1 MLMKAIIVEDEPRV
15 RKGLSEMVDWKDIG
29 FDLVGTAANG
39 KEGLELFDRTS
50 PDLIICDI
58 RMPVMDGL
66 AMAEAV
72 LERKP
77 GVRIVIL
84 SGYDE
89 FEYAQRCLYLGVK
102 SYLLKPVGKAQ
113 LEEEL
118 LKLRGDWLK
127 DLEEHNVAA
136 AFMDKLRTHLPVLRT
151 AFLEEW
157 LNGQDRIDRVALQ
170 ENFAFLDIP
179 FNPDWRTSVAVFEL
193 DVEEGKYS
201 PDDIRLLQ
209 FGMQNIAEELLDGR
223 GIVYARGN
231 GQTVALYQTD
241 RSADADRFMTWVE
254 QTKREIARYLKSTV
268 TVGIGS
274 AAAEAEDVPKQF
286 KAALHAL
293 RLKWTVGPGVILHEG
308 LVLPRSDRG
317 ICLNEA
323 DRELVIHCVE
333 TGDRKRLEE
342 LLLRYFHPDPASELP
357 RRNLREVAF
366 QFAGLYAS
374 LVQRLGKTLDET
386 LSEDE
391 MMRYREPER
400 FRGAEDMRIWW
411 TDRFV
416 ALCSYFEGF
425 RTDQKAKLVKSIE
438 AFVEERIMDNI
449 SREEAARHVHIN
461 VSYLSRI
468 FKEATGESFSDYVL
482 RKKIEK
488 AIHLL
493 KDDDA
498 MVYEVADRLGYKDPS
513 YFARIFKKYTGKTPS
528 DFQK

>member
-15 RKGLSEMVDWKDIG
+15 RKGLSEMVDWEGIG
-29 FDLVGTAANG
+29 FELAGTAANG

-50 PDLIICDI
+50 PDLVICDI

-72 LERKP
+72 LERRP
-77 GVRIVIL
+77 DVRIVIL

-102 SYLLKPVGKAQ
+102 SFLLKPVGKEQ

-118 LKLRGDWLK
+118 LKLRAKWLK
-127 DLEEHNVAA
+127 EREEHYVAA
-136 AFMDKLRTHLPVLRT
+136 AFMDKFRTQLPLLRA
-151 AFLEEW
+151 AFLEDW
-157 LNGQDRIDRVALQ
+157 LNGPDRTDRGLLQ
-170 ENFAFLDIP
+170 ENIEFLDIP
-179 FNPDWRTSVAVFEL
+179 FHLDGRTSVAVFEL
-193 DVEEGKYS
+193 DAEEGKYS
-201 PDDIRLLQ
+201 PNDIRLLQ
-209 FGMQNIAEELLDGR
+209 FGMHNIAEELLEGR

-231 GQTVALYQTD
+231 GQTVALYQTE
-241 RSADADRFMTWVE
+241 RHEGAEPFMTWVE
-254 QTKREIARYLKSTV
+254 RAKHEIARYLKATV
-268 TVGIGS
+268 TVGIG
-274 AAAEAEDVPKQF
+274 AADAEAVEAPRQF

-317 ICLNEA
+317 IYLNET
-323 DRELVIHCVE
+323 DRELVVHCVE
-333 TGDRKRLEE
+333 TGDRKQLEE
-342 LLLRYFHPDPASELP
+342 LLLRYFNSAPASGLP
-357 RRNLREVAF
+357 RGNLREIAF
-366 QFAGLYAS
+366 QFAGLYAA
-374 LVQRLGKTLDET
+374 LVQRLGKRLDET
-386 LSEDE
+386 LSDEE
-391 MMRYREPER
+391 MMRFREPER

-411 TDRFV
+411 TARFE
-416 ALCSYFEGF
+416 ALCSDFEGF
-425 RTDQKAKLVKSIE
+425 RTDQKAKLVRSIE

-468 FKEATGESFSDYVL
+468 FKEATGESFSEYVL

-498 MVYEVADRLGYKDPS
+498 MVYEVADRLGYHDPS

>member
-15 RKGLSEMVDWKDIG
+15 RKGLSETVDWETIG
-29 FDLVGTAANG
+29 FELAGTAANG
-39 KEGLELFDRTS
+39 KEGLELFGRTD

-118 LKLRGDWLK
+118 LKLRGEWLK
-127 DLEEHNVAA
+127 DREEHSVAA
-136 AFMDKLRTHLPVLRT
+136 AFMDKLRMHLPVLRT
-151 AFLEEW
+151 AFLEDW
-157 LNGQDRIDRVALQ
+157 LNGPERIARGLLQ

-179 FNPDWRTSVAVFEL
+179 FNLDWKTSVAVFEL
-193 DVEEGKYS
+193 DAEEVDYS
-201 PDDIRLLQ
+201 PNDIRLLQ
-209 FGMQNIAEELLDGR
+209 FGMHNIAEELLGGR
-223 GIVYARGN
+223 GIVYERGN
-231 GQTVALYQTD
+231 GQTVALYQTG
-241 RSADADRFMTWVE
+241 RPADAERFMTWVE
-254 QTKREIARYLKSTV
+254 QAKREIARYLKVTV
-268 TVGIGS
+268 TVGIG
-274 AAAEAEDVPKQF
+274 AADAEAEDAPQQF

-317 ICLNEA
+317 IYLHET

-333 TGDRKRLEE
+333 TGERKRLEE
-342 LLLRYFHPDPASELP
+342 LLLRYFHPDPASGLP
-357 RRNLREVAF
+357 RRNVREIAF

-374 LVQRLGKTLDET
+374 LVQRLGKTLDEM
-386 LSEDE
+386 LSEEE
-391 MMRYREPER
+391 MKRFREPER
-400 FRGAEDMRIWW
+400 FRHAEDARIWW
-411 TDRFV
+411 TARFD
-416 ALCSYFEGF
+416 ALCSCYEGF
-425 RTDQKAKLVKSIE
+425 RTDRKAKLVQSIE
-438 AFVEERIMDNI
+438 AFVEERIMENI

-468 FKEATGESFSDYVL
+468 FKEATGQSFSDYVL